1 MPQSVGEV
9 SLDIVA
15 GKNNIS
21 SVVKSSMSECQDV
34 VNKGCS
40 GIGGALGKI
49 GRVAGGIA
57 KGVAV
62 GVGIAS
68 TAVIGLGKQAVD
80 AYGNYEQLVGG
91 VETLFKENA
100 STVIKN
106 ASEAYKTAGMS
117 ANAYMETVTSFSASL
132 LQSLGGDTV
141 KAAEKADIAIT
152 DMSDN
157 ANKMG
162 TSMEMIQ
169 NAYQGFAKQNYTIK
183 SNSLLCA

>member
-21 SVVKSSMSECQDV
+21 SVVKSSMSECQNT
-34 VNKGCS
+34 VNKGSS
-40 GIGGALGKI
+40 GISGALGKI
-49 GRVAGGIA
+49 GNVAGGIA

-62 GVGIAS
+62 GVGAAS

-106 ASEAYKTAGMS
+106 ASNAYKTAGMS
-117 ANAYMETVTSFSASL
+117 ANA
-132 LQSLGGDTV
+132 
-141 KAAEKADIAIT
+141 
-152 DMSDN
+152 
-157 ANKMG
+157 
-162 TSMEMIQ
+162 
-169 NAYQGFAKQNYTIK
+169 
-183 SNSLLCA
+183 